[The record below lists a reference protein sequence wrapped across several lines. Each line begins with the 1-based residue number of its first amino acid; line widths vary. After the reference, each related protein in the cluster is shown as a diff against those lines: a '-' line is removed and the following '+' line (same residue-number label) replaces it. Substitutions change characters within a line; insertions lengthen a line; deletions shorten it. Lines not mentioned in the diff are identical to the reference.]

1 MDDLKNIIVQHEG
14 LKLLP
19 YTDTTG
25 NLTIGV
31 GRNLSGQ
38 GISKEEA
45 MILLTNDLK
54 RCDLELTQFAWYQ
67 ALDQVR
73 KEAII
78 ELVFNMG
85 ISRVLMFRN
94 MIAALTDKNYKIAA
108 AELLNSKWA
117 EQVKSNR
124 SNNIANRLLTGSY
137 S

>member
-1 MDDLKNIIVQHEG
+1 MDELKNIIIQHEG
-14 LKLLP
+14 LRLLP

-31 GRNLSGQ
+31 GRNLKTQ

-54 RCDLELTQFAWYQ
+54 RCDLELTQFSWYQ

-85 ISRVLMFRN
+85 MSRVLLFKC
-94 MIAALTDKNYKIAA
+94 MIGALTDKDYKLAA
-108 AELLNSKWA
+108 KELLDSKWA
-117 EQVKSNR
+117 AQVKSNR
-124 SNNIANRLLTGSY
+124 ANNIASRIESGKY
-137 S
+137 